1 MDADT
6 AAVQKTDRMMTHGAI
21 IETVESLTG
30 ECMPIGQVEEDR
42 QRYMSLKAKIAVADA
57 LIRDI
62 EEVMELYRRPEPSIA
77 KTAALAFEWI
87 EKTRDTMT
95 AYIFRMKVTERSEEC
110 ER

>member
-6 AAVQKTDRMMTHGAI
+6 AAVQNTERMMTHGAI

-30 ECMPIGQVEEDR
+30 ECMPIGRVEEDR
-42 QRYMSLKAKIAVADA
+42 QRYVNLKAKIAVADA

-62 EEVMELYRRPEPSIA
+62 EEVMELCRRPEPSIA

-95 AYIFRMKVTERSEEC
+95 ADIFRMKVTERSEEC